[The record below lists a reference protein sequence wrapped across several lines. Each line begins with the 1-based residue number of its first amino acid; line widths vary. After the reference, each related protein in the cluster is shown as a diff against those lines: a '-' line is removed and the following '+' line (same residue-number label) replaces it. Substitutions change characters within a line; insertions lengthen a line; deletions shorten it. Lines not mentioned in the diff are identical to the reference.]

1 MFDHADEASHSFFV
15 ALACNA
21 SKDLGKKRQWI
32 VHESPRQRE
41 RIASELEL
49 WGITALVLP
58 DSPVNP
64 DNELHEIADPETA
77 AEWFSILETLATSDA
92 FAVICGP
99 DSFSQYAPSAKSLLS
114 NRTHLKSGLILD
126 PTAFAETLAAH
137 GYERFPTVTAR
148 GHFAIRGGILD
159 LFPFQSPR
167 PLRLEFFDTELESI
181 REFDLNTQAST
192 RKIAEIDLQL
202 TEPPAVAT
210 IADYFRAGDVK
221 ISLLTD
227 QSDQSDLSDSYAST
241 VAGDSSPRP
250 LEGIPAPH
258 FLITENT
265 STAEENFT
273 LAAYGSPLGTFD
285 AGDFILDELRR
296 EAFFK
301 QLNEWQRD
309 GWDIGIVFSTKGE
322 LERFTELSGKN
333 LERDLGLTPIIGE
346 LVSSFTLPVTKLAV
360 LSSSELFGRYR
371 TPGAARRSTVEKARA
386 IRARATLDDIE
397 PGDLVVHYEY
407 GIGKFKG
414 IVAEAEGEE
423 LQIEYK
429 DGSILSVPLEQA
441 HLLGKYIGVGGK
453 TPDLNK
459 LGNATWQKNRKSA
472 EKSILDYAARLLRIQ
487 AEREH
492 DQGHAHPPDS
502 RWMFEFEQSFHYTET
517 PDQKQAILDTKHDL
531 EAPRPMDR
539 LICGD
544 VGFGKTEVA
553 IRAAFKA
560 ITGGKQVAL
569 LCPTTVL
576 AEQHWR
582 TFRERFSDYPIR
594 VDLLNRFRSAAEVRA
609 TIAGLADGSVDMVI
623 GTHRLISGDVAY
635 KDLGLAVVDEEQ
647 RFGVAHKE
655 KFKDLFRQIDVLTLS
670 ATPIPRT
677 LYMALMGARDMST
690 IDTAPPN
697 RLPVSTTV
705 TAYDER
711 IIRDAIRREMKR
723 GGQVFFLHNRV
734 KTIEMVH
741 KKLKELVPEA
751 RVLVGHG
758 QMEKHDLENV
768 MHAFVNHEADV
779 LLATTIIETGID
791 IPNANTILIDRADR
805 FGLADLYQLR
815 GRVGRAG
822 EKAYAILLLP
832 REMITQGDA
841 RKRIHAIQQY
851 TALGSGFKIAM
862 RDLEIR
868 GAGNLLGTKQ
878 SGHIAKIGFDLYCQ
892 LLRQSI
898 DRLKGKKDPTLH
910 ETTFK
915 ADFIVSTETQWVLRQ
930 KTADLETE
938 DKNSSSSQNQKSKII
953 NHQSSIS
960 PSPSV
965 LSVQSVVKNSSS
977 SSSKS
982 KIKNHQSS
990 KQGEHLRTL
999 ENMTKSFSLGRSE
1012 TESIVNQTP
1021 DLLPAFIPTAYL
1033 SDAKLR
1039 INAYRELAE
1048 ANTQKS
1054 ISLLE
1059 KSWIDRHGR
1068 LPEAVQ
1074 HLLTIARIKAEA
1086 AANNVSSVEIS
1097 QQRIILHRNG
1107 SPILLD
1113 GSRFPRLTKSKP
1125 AKKLEEALEML
1136 MNF

>member
-1 MFDHADEASHSFFV
+1 MRPETSWLRRAITSPEFTERLAPFATGGHTVTLDHAAESSHSFLT
-15 ALACNA
+15 ALACTAAN
-21 SKDLGKKRQWI
+21 DLGKKRHWI
-32 VHESPRQRE
+32 IHESPRQRG
-41 RIASELEL
+41 RLATELEL

-58 DSPVNP
+58 DVGAIFGRPPSADEPGSPIEVQ
-64 DNELHEIADPETA
+64 DPESA
-77 AEWFSILETLATSDA
+77 AEWFAILETLATTDS
-92 FAVICGP
+92 FTILCGS
-99 DSFSQYAPSAKSLLS
+99 DSFSQYAPSPKSLLS
-114 NRTHLKSGLILD
+114 NRTHLKPGLLLD
-126 PTAFAETLAAH
+126 PTTFAETLTAH
-137 GYERFPTVTAR
+137 GYERHPTVTAR

-167 PLRLEFFDTELESI
+167 PLRLEFFDTELESL
-181 REFDLNTQAST
+181 REFDINTQAST
-192 RKIAEIDLQL
+192 RKLEELHLQL
-202 TEPPAVAT
+202 TEPPATAT
-210 IADYFRAGDVK
+210 IADYLKRD
-221 ISLLTD
+221 D
-227 QSDQSDLSDSYAST
+227 T
-241 VAGDSSPRP
+241 VIEITSSCPVPEQTVETPSR
-250 LEGIPAPH
+250 GAPS

-265 STAEENFT
+265 AEGVLEEDYT
-273 LAAYGSPLGTFD
+273 LATYASPLGTFD
-285 AGDFILDELRR
+285 AGDFVLDELRR
-296 EAFFK
+296 ETFFK
-301 QLNEWQRD
+301 QLNEWQREE
-309 GWDIGIVFSTKGE
+309 WDIGIVFSTKGE

-333 LERDLGLTPIIGE
+333 LTLDLGLTPVLGE
-346 LVSSFTLPVTKLAV
+346 LVSSFTLPATKLAV

-371 TPGAARRSTVEKARA
+371 TPGAARRSSVEKARV
-386 IRARATLDDIE
+386 IRARATLYDIE
-397 PGDLVVHYEY
+397 IGDLVVHYEY

-414 IVAEAEGEE
+414 IAQEDEGEE

-441 HLLGKYIGVGGK
+441 YLIGKYVGVGGK

-492 DQGHAHPPDS
+492 DQGHAHPPDT

-594 VDLLNRFRSAAEVRA
+594 VDLLNRFRSASEVKA
-609 TIAGLADGSVDMVI
+609 TIQGLADGSVDMVI

-635 KDLGLAVVDEEQ
+635 KDLGLAIVDEEQ

-690 IDTAPPN
+690 IDTPPPN

-741 KKLKELVPEA
+741 RKLKELVPEA

-841 RKRIHAIQQY
+841 RKRIHAIKQY

-878 SGHIAKIGFDLYCQ
+878 SGHIAQIGFDLYCQ
-892 LLRQSI
+892 LLRQSV
-898 DRLKGKKDPTLH
+898 DRLKWKKDPALH

-915 ADFIVSTETQWVLRQ
+915 ADFIVPTETQWISRH
-930 KTADLETE
+930 KTQD
-938 DKNSSSSQNQKSKII
+938 DKSQEKTSSSVQ
-953 NHQSSIS
+953 
-960 PSPSV
+960 
-965 LSVQSVVKNSSS
+965 SVQSVVKNSSS
-977 SSSKS
+977 SF
-982 KIKNHQSS
+982 Q
-990 KQGEHLRTL
+990 HLSVSDFQHL
-999 ENMTKSFSLGRSE
+999 PA
-1012 TESIVNQTP
+1012 I
-1021 DLLPAFIPTAYL
+1021 LPAFIPTSYL

-1048 ANTQKS
+1048 ANTPKS
-1054 ISLLE
+1054 ITTLE
-1059 KSWIDRHGR
+1059 KNWIDRHGR
-1068 LPEAVQ
+1068 LPHAVRN
-1074 HLLTIARIKAEA
+1074 LLTIARIKAEA
-1086 AANNVSSVEIS
+1086 ASNQITSVEIS
-1097 QQRIILHRNG
+1097 GQRLMLQRNG
-1107 SPILLD
+1107 SPILMD
-1113 GSRFPRLTKSKP
+1113 GSRYPRLAKTKP
-1125 AKKLEEALEML
+1125 RDILAEALEML
-1136 MNF
+1136 QNF

>member
-1 MFDHADEASHSFFV
+1 MLDHAAEASHSFLA
-15 ALACNA
+15 ALACTA
-21 SKDLGKKRQWI
+21 SSDLGKKRHWI
-32 VHESPRQRE
+32 LHESPRQRE
-41 RIASELEL
+41 RLATELEI

-58 DSPVNP
+58 DVAAIFGRDPSEGESDIP
-64 DNELHEIADPETA
+64 LEIQDPETA
-77 AEWFSILETLATSDA
+77 AEWFAILETLATSDS
-92 FAVICGP
+92 FTILCSS
-99 DSFSQYAPSAKSLLS
+99 DSFDQYAPSPQSLLS
-114 NRTHLKSGLILD
+114 NRTHLKPGQALD
-126 PTAFAETLAAH
+126 PTAFAETLTEH
-137 GYERFPTVTAR
+137 GYERHPTVTAR

-167 PLRLEFFDTELESI
+167 PIRLEFFDTELESL
-181 REFDLNTQAST
+181 REFDINTQAST
-192 RKIAEIDLQL
+192 RKLPEVNLLL
-202 TEPPAVAT
+202 TEPPAVAK
-210 IADYFRAGDVK
+210 IADYLR
-221 ISLLTD
+221 S
-227 QSDQSDLSDSYAST
+227 SDLQISID
-241 VAGDSSPRP
+241 VAAPSRGRP
-250 LEGIPAPH
+250 SNRRPADCI
-258 FLITENT
+258 ITENA
-265 STAEENFT
+265 AETEGEEDFT
-273 LAAYGSPLGTFD
+273 LATYESPLGTFD
-285 AGDFILDELRR
+285 AGDFVLDEVRR
-296 EAFFK
+296 ETFFK
-301 QLNEWQRD
+301 QLNEWQRED
-309 GWDIGIVFSTKGE
+309 WDTLIVFSTKGE
-322 LERFTELSGKN
+322 LERFTELSGKD
-333 LERDLGLTPIIGE
+333 LQRDLGLTPVLGE
-346 LVSSFTLPVTKLAV
+346 LISSFTLPATKLAV

-397 PGDLVVHYEY
+397 VGDLVVHYEY

-414 IVAEAEGEE
+414 IAAEEEGEE

-441 HLLGKYIGVGGK
+441 HLIGKYVGVGGK

-459 LGNATWQKNRKSA
+459 LGNATWQKNRKQA

-492 DQGHAHPPDS
+492 EKGYAHPPDT

-517 PDQKQAILDTKHDL
+517 PDQKQAIIDTKHDL
-531 EAPRPMDR
+531 ESENSMDR

-569 LCPTTVL
+569 LCPTTIL

-594 VDLLNRFRSAAEVRA
+594 VDLLNRFRTPAEVRA
-609 TIAGLADGSVDMVI
+609 TIAGLADGTVDMVI
-623 GTHRLISGDVAY
+623 GTHRLISGDVSY
-635 KDLGLAVVDEEQ
+635 KDLGLAIVDEEQ

-655 KFKDLFRQIDVLTLS
+655 KFKDLFRQVDVLTLS

-690 IDTAPPN
+690 IDTPPPN

-734 KTIEMVH
+734 KTIEQVH

-758 QMEKHDLENV
+758 QMDKDDLETV
-768 MHAFVNHEADV
+768 MHAFVNNEADV

-841 RKRIHAIQQY
+841 RKRIHAIKQY

-878 SGHIAKIGFDLYCQ
+878 SGHIAQIGFDLYCQ
-892 LLRQSI
+892 LLRQSV
-898 DRLKGKKDPTLH
+898 DRLKGKQNPTLQ

-915 ADFIVSTETQWVLRQ
+915 ADFIVPTETQWVTKNSNLNSQ
-930 KTADLETE
+930 PSTKKEITTPENLSSLADLAVKTSAKNQKPQPQPSRLS
-938 DKNSSSSQNQKSKII
+938 DLAVQNSS
-953 NHQSSIS
+953 
-960 PSPSV
+960 
-965 LSVQSVVKNSSS
+965 
-977 SSSKS
+977 
-982 KIKNHQSS
+982 
-990 KQGEHLRTL
+990 
-999 ENMTKSFSLGRSE
+999 
-1012 TESIVNQTP
+1012 P
-1021 DLLPAFIPTAYL
+1021 DLLPAFIPTGYL
-1033 SDAKLR
+1033 ADAKLR

-1048 ANTQKS
+1048 ANTPKS
-1054 ISLLE
+1054 ITALE
-1059 KSWIDRHGR
+1059 KNWSDRHGR
-1068 LPEAVQ
+1068 LPHPVQ
-1074 HLLTIARIKAEA
+1074 NLFIIARIKAEA
-1086 AANNVSSVEIS
+1086 ASNSVSSVELS
-1097 QQRIILHRNG
+1097 GQRLILHRNG
-1107 SPILLD
+1107 SPILLA
-1113 GSRFPRLTKSKP
+1113 GSRFPRLSKTKPSE
-1125 AKKLEEALEML
+1125 KLDEALEML
-1136 MNF
+1136 RNF